1 MKSRFVKV
9 GVCILIFFSLICASN
24 LLFRPV
30 YERLG
35 KAFEGVLVF
44 LGEKARDEFGLEI
57 SYENVSPSILRGI
70 RVTGISIS
78 DSNTR
83 APVASVRSASVSYSI
98 LALLKGDFS
107 HALKHVSLRDVDISV
122 AEGKNDSWIEK
133 ISEFAKEKSSAGAR
147 DSFEI
152 SDEISE
158 NAHGKILGD
167 SGQSVSTSE
176 KISEALEEIDISF
189 LRDLRIYRM
198 RTRYEKGDSIFSGE
212 VSRATFL
219 NADGAHTDAR
229 LRGNFEIEISGRKI
243 SGDMGFSASIPNSLD
258 GSNAV
263 LRVANVSA
271 EGYRVRYLGFLAE
284 YREKIFSLKML
295 PNSQDIYAELVASLE
310 SGDASAKFFA
320 DNFNVAKM
328 VQTSSQSQITKSV
341 FAMNFSISAETDF
354 NINSKEF
361 SYSSSGNIFIPARAF
376 PREEFSSDILV
387 SYSVSGDD
395 EKISVP
401 DFRVNGERYN
411 LNFSGGFNFK
421 KIEPFGNL
429 YVDSFVLPNGG
440 VISTE
445 VYFEPQAE
453 GFMCFSPQV
462 NLGENTLT
470 AAMLNVI
477 PSEDSWDFTFEV
489 SDYSHV
495 AAERP
500 GMFSLYGSFSP
511 NANAFQASASLD
523 MVYLDSMTMLYSF
536 FAERAM
542 RPLLERVAA
551 ALNPF
556 VFSCEAFGSSEEGEY
571 SFNVPYAFIANTV
584 RDDQML
590 MLSADG
596 NREIVNLERLE
607 VTFAK
612 QQLLMDAQ
620 SALLGEGGDRSIVGR
635 LELNEIPYI
644 FTGRLSENWISID
657 SEYGFR
663 FSMNT
668 DTSGEEAVL
677 TGLFSVDEF
686 PLQIGGH
693 SFSLTNETDFS
704 YALSNGPNVII
715 PRFEARL
722 IDSDSTLRPAVSF
735 SANVDS
741 TGAIF
746 NNLSYSD
753 SVSNLTGGGSVFVLS
768 QNRKFEEAS
777 FLFSMSDLLG
787 REQVSLSGEI
797 SNLARN
803 FSGKNSSE
811 KNAESS
817 QENFSNEIFSEEI
830 SETSESLPLEKN
842 PESPRQTEI
851 EESSE
856 NAKTGE
862 TLENLFVDAALEIS
876 SLRSQ
881 RFVRSSRDSD
891 TVNASLSV
899 RGMLLNPS
907 VSLSV
912 PAANFTVQNT
922 PFVVKAQGLLEDKK
936 LSLDDASVDF
946 GTTQIEKIAAEF
958 DFNKFEGEMNFD
970 FKSEILGSK
979 FSSEVSARATAL
991 SEVENG
997 IPAVMNFSLDAG
1009 AIVKNGVRK
1018 FAPYHLEITKAGDEL
1033 LISSSENIGLSGTVS
1048 HLRDVSLRMK
1058 NPLPLRFSVDGSV
1071 SPDDVNLI
1079 FSDVFV
1085 SLPKLLDSLNVHV
1098 VKVRKGNLSGGFS
1111 ITGTTKNPYF
1121 AGALEIVPA
1130 EFNCPDFFRR
1140 PATTEKITLFMSEQE
1155 FYTEPTRCM
1164 LRRQPVDVTVNVQM
1178 NGFAFESLGVHVQTV
1193 DERFVPLNMN
1203 LSEIHV
1209 KGDFLANLDILYEDG
1224 RTSVS
1229 GELVA
1234 KDTNAEFGATRLN
1247 EIFAGFAQPFHN
1259 DDDETSNT
1267 DVALN
1272 IRTESRVQISYSSYL
1287 RAVVV
1292 PGSEIEVT
1300 YFGDQNRL
1308 LLDGIVPIRSG
1319 ELSYLNTNFYIKEGV
1334 VHFSDNDESFDPR
1347 ITVRAETKTRDENGD
1362 NVTVSLSVDNQHL
1375 SELSPRLSASPAKSE
1390 REIMEILGTIITA
1403 DSSNIADFALAY
1415 GDQTIQTVFT
1425 RKLENALR
1433 DFFNFDIFS
1442 LRTMVVQN
1450 AVKQGIGRSS
1460 SGEGQGSF
1468 SNPAGNYL
1476 DGTTVYIGKYLGDS
1490 MFVDG
1495 MLRLDYDENRT
1506 GDKYTLNG
1514 LSFRPEIGFELES
1527 PFANVRWSIAPDFE
1541 DLVNLRLVQ
1550 NTALTLSWKFNF

>member
-1 MKSRFVKV
+1 MKSRFLKV

-35 KAFEGVLVF
+35 KTFEGVLVF

-57 SYENVSPSILRGI
+57 SYENISPSILRGI

-78 DSNTR
+78 DSKTR

-98 LALLKGDFS
+98 PALLKGDFS
-107 HALKHVSLRDVDISV
+107 RALKHVSLRDVDISI
-122 AEGKNDSWIEK
+122 AEGKNDFWIEK
-133 ISEFAKEKSSAGAR
+133 ISEFAKKKSSFDAG

-152 SDEISE
+152 SDGFLEKSHE
-158 NAHGKILGD
+158 NF
-167 SGQSVSTSE
+167 GQGVSTSD
-176 KISEALEEIDISF
+176 KISEALEGIDVSF

-198 RTRYEKGDSIFSGE
+198 RARYEKGDSVFSGE

-219 NADGAHTDAR
+219 NADGGHTDAR

-243 SGDMGFSASIPNSLD
+243 LGDMGFSASIPNSLD

-263 LRVANVSA
+263 LRIANITA
-271 EGYRVRYLGFLAE
+271 EGCRVRYLGFLAE
-284 YREKIFSLKML
+284 YRDKMFSLKML

-310 SGDASAKFFA
+310 NGDASAKFFA

-328 VQTSSQSQITKSV
+328 VQTSSQSQIAKSV

-354 NINSKEF
+354 NINSKKF
-361 SYSSSGNIFIPARAF
+361 SYSSNGNVFIPARAF

-387 SYSVSGDD
+387 SYSVSGDE

-401 DFRVNGERYN
+401 DFRVSGERYN
-411 LNFSGGFNFK
+411 LSFSGGFNFK

-429 YVDSFVLPNGG
+429 YVDSFMLPNGG

-500 GMFSLYGSFSP
+500 GLFSLYGSFSP

-556 VFSCEAFGSSEEGEY
+556 VFSCEAFTSSEDGEY

-596 NREIVNLERLE
+596 NREIINLERLE

-612 QQLLMDAQ
+612 QRLLMDAQ
-620 SALLGEGGDRSIVGR
+620 SVLLGEGGDRSIVGR

-644 FTGRLSENWISID
+644 FTGRLAENWISID

-677 TGLFSVDEF
+677 TGLFSVEEF

-722 IDSDSTLRPAVSF
+722 IDSESTLRPAVSF

-746 NNLSYSD
+746 RNLSYSD
-753 SVSNLTGGGSVFVLS
+753 SVSNLTGEGSVFVLA

-777 FLFSMSDLLG
+777 FLFSLSDLLG
-787 REQVSLSGEI
+787 REHVSLSGEI
-797 SNLARN
+797 SNLMRN
-803 FSGKNSSE
+803 VSEKDSSE
-811 KNAESS
+811 KSAESS
-817 QENFSNEIFSEEI
+817 QEIFSDEI
-830 SETSESLPLEKN
+830 SETSESLSLEEI
-842 PESPRQTEI
+842 PESPRQTQI
-851 EESSE
+851 EGYSE
-856 NAKTGE
+856 NAKNGGTI
-862 TLENLFVDAALEIS
+862 ENLFVDAALEIS

-936 LSLDDASVDF
+936 ISLGDASVDF
-946 GTTQIEKIAAEF
+946 GATQIEKIAAEF

-979 FSSEVSARATAL
+979 FSSEVSARASAL
-991 SEVENG
+991 SEIENG

-1018 FAPYHLEITKAGDEL
+1018 FAPYHLEVTKAGDEL

-1048 HLRDVSLRMK
+1048 HLRDISLRMK

-1085 SLPKLLDSLNVHV
+1085 GLPKLLDGLNVDV

-1111 ITGTTKNPYF
+1111 ITGTTRNPYF

-1130 EFNCPDFFRR
+1130 EFSCPDFFRR

-1178 NGFAFESLGVHVQTV
+1178 NGFAFESLGVHVQTIE
-1193 DERFVPLNMN
+1193 ERFVPLNMN

-1490 MFVDG
+1490 MFVDA
-1495 MLRLDYDENRT
+1495 MLRMDYDENRT

>member
-9 GVCILIFFSLICASN
+9 GVCILIFFSLVCVSN

-35 KAFEGVLVF
+35 KTFEGVLVF
-44 LGEKARDEFGLEI
+44 LGEKAQDEFGLEI
-57 SYENVSPSILRGI
+57 SYESISPSILRGI
-70 RVTGISIS
+70 RVAGITIS
-78 DSNTR
+78 DSKTH
-83 APVASVRSASVSYSI
+83 APVASIKNASVSYSI
-98 LALLKGDFS
+98 PSLLKGDFS
-107 HALKHVSLRDVDISV
+107 HALKSVSLRDVDISV
-122 AEGKNDSWIEK
+122 AEGKNDFWIEK
-133 ISEFAKEKSSAGAR
+133 ISRFAKKKSASDAP
-147 DSFEI
+147 DSL
-152 SDEISE
+152 EISE
-158 NAHGKILGD
+158 DIFEKSDED
-167 SGQSVSTSE
+167 SGQEISISK
-176 KISEALEEIDISF
+176 KISETVEGIDVSF

-198 RTRYEKGDSIFSGE
+198 RARYEKGGSVFSGE

-219 NADGAHTDAR
+219 NADGGNTNAR
-229 LRGNFEIEISGRKI
+229 LRGNFEISISGRKI
-243 SGDMGFSASIPNSLD
+243 LGNIGFSASIPNSID

-263 LRVANVSA
+263 LRISNISA

-284 YREKIFSLKML
+284 YRDKIFSLKML
-295 PNSQDIYAELVASLE
+295 PNSQDIYAEMAASLE
-310 SGDASAKFFA
+310 SGDVSAKFFA
-320 DNFNVAKM
+320 DNFSVAKM
-328 VQTSSQSQITKSV
+328 VQVSSQSQIVKSV

-354 NINSKEF
+354 NINSREF

-376 PREEFSSDILV
+376 PREDFSSDVLV
-387 SYSVSGDD
+387 SYSVSGDE

-401 DFRVNGERYN
+401 DFRMSGERYN
-411 LNFSGGFNFK
+411 LNFNGGFNFK

-445 VYFEPQAE
+445 VYFEPQSK

-489 SDYSHV
+489 SDYSHET
-495 AAERP
+495 AERP
-500 GMFSLYGSFSP
+500 GQFSLYGSFSP

-523 MVYLDSMTMLYSF
+523 TVYLDSMAMLYSF

-551 ALNPF
+551 ALSPF
-556 VFSCEAFGSSEEGEY
+556 VFSCEAFGSSEDGEY
-571 SFNVPYAFIANTV
+571 SFNVPYAFIANTI

-612 QQLLMDAQ
+612 QRLLMDAQ

-635 LELNEIPYI
+635 LELNDIPYI
-644 FTGRLSENWISID
+644 FTGRLAENWIGID

-677 TGLFSVDEF
+677 TGLFSVEEF
-686 PLQIGGH
+686 PLQLGAH
-693 SFSLTNETDFS
+693 AFSLTNETNFS
-704 YALSNGPNVII
+704 YTLSDGPNIII
-715 PRFEARL
+715 PRFEGRL
-722 IDSDSTLRPAVSF
+722 IDSESSLRPAVSF

-741 TGAIF
+741 SGAF
-746 NNLSYSD
+746 FRNLSYSD
-753 SVSNLTGGGSVFVLS
+753 SVSNLMGEGSVFVLA
-768 QNRKFEEAS
+768 QNRKFEDAS
-777 FLFSMSDLLG
+777 FVFSLTDLLG
-787 REQVSLSGEI
+787 LEQISLSGEI
-797 SNLARN
+797 SNQARN
-803 FSGKNSSE
+803 ISE
-811 KNAESS
+811 NDSLEKSAESS
-817 QENFSNEIFSEEI
+817 QEFFSDEM
-830 SETSESLPLEKN
+830 L
-842 PESPRQTEI
+842 
-851 EESSE
+851 ESSE
-856 NAKTGE
+856 NAALDEIPKSSRQTKIGE
-862 TLENLFVDAALEIS
+862 PSENRKKNGTLENLFIDASLEIY

-899 RGMLLNPS
+899 RGMLLNPG

-912 PAANFTVQNT
+912 PSANFTVQNT

-936 LSLDDASVDF
+936 LSLGDASVDF
-946 GTTQIEKIAAEF
+946 GATQIEKISAEF
-958 DFNKFEGEMNFD
+958 DFNKFEGDMNFN
-970 FKSEILGSK
+970 FESEILGAK
-979 FSSEVSARATAL
+979 FTSEVSAHARTL
-991 SEVENG
+991 SEIEGG
-997 IPAVMNFSLDAG
+997 IPAVMNFSLDAD
-1009 AIVKNGVRK
+1009 AIVKNGIRK
-1018 FAPYHLEITKAGDEL
+1018 FAPCHLEVTKARDEL
-1033 LISSSENIGLSGTVS
+1033 LISSSENVGLSGTVS
-1048 HLRDVSLRMK
+1048 RMRDISLRMK
-1058 NPLPLRFSVDGSV
+1058 NPLPLEFSVDGSV

-1079 FSDVFV
+1079 FSDVFI
-1085 SLPKLLDSLNVHV
+1085 SLPKLLDGLNVDV

-1111 ITGTTKNPYF
+1111 ITGTSQNPYF

-1130 EFNCPDFFRR
+1130 EFSCPDFFRR

-1155 FYTEPTRCM
+1155 FYTEPTRCT

-1193 DERFVPLNMN
+1193 EERFVPLNMN

-1234 KDTNAEFGATRLN
+1234 RDTNAEFGATRLN
-1247 EIFAGFAQPFHN
+1247 EIFAGFAQPFHG

-1287 RAVVV
+1287 RAVVA

-1362 NVTVSLSVDNQHL
+1362 SVTVSLSVENQHL

-1460 SGEGQGSF
+1460 SGDGQGSF

-1490 MFVDG
+1490 MFVDA
-1495 MLRLDYDENRT
+1495 MLRMDYDENRT

-1514 LSFRPEIGFELES
+1514 LSFRSEIGFELES
-1527 PFANVRWSIAPDFE
+1527 PFANVRWSMSPDFE
-1541 DLVNLRLVQ
+1541 DLVNMRLVQ